1 MKKHQRDSGS
11 KDSEKGYQKESLF
24 NFKNHKVEKTTFCHI
39 YIYVYIKSNK
49 KKQRRNNEKEK
60 KEKKN
65 IQETIKRYQ
74 IIKLQKKKDIDQ
86 RFSEFQQY
94 EKILVKIHLR
104 SYRTNSS

>member
-11 KDSEKGYQKESLF
+11 KDSEKGYQKETLF

-39 YIYVYIKSNK
+39 YIYMYILKAT
-49 KKQRRNNEKEK
+49 KKQRRNNEKKK

-74 IIKLQKKKDIDQ
+74 IIKLQKK
-86 RFSEFQQY
+86 
-94 EKILVKIHLR
+94 EKKMI
-104 SYRTNSS
+104 

>member
-11 KDSEKGYQKESLF
+11 KDSKKGYQKESLF